1 MAITAKNPLAV
12 VTGASSGIGYE
23 LAKNFINGGYD
34 LIIVAE
40 DPKIISVE
48 RELKKPGITIQAVQV
63 DLSTYDGVE
72 TLYNVL
78 KSYKRPVE
86 AIAINA
92 GVGVS
97 GDFTEDTPLQDELK
111 MIGLNVSSV
120 VHLAKRITRD
130 MVANGH
136 GRILFTSSIAAT
148 MPSPYLAV
156 YGATKAFIFSFSEA
170 LRNELK
176 DKGVTVT
183 ALLPDPTDTN
193 FFDRAGMQD
202 TKVAQGKKSNPA
214 DVALQG
220 YEAMMAGKD
229 HVFGGSIK
237 GRIQGALSDILPETV
252 KAEMSRKQMKPGSGD
267 GASRSH

>member
-34 LIIVAE
+34 VIIAAE
-40 DPKIISVE
+40 DPNILSVE
-48 RELKKPGITIQAVQV
+48 HELQQQGVTVQAVQV

-72 TLYNVL
+72 TLYNTI
-78 KSYKRPVE
+78 KMQGRAVE

-92 GVGVS
+92 GVGVG
-97 GDFTEDTPLQDELK
+97 GDFTQDTPLQDELK

-120 VHLAKRITRD
+120 VHLAKRIARD

-156 YGATKAFIFSFSEA
+156 YGATKAFVFSFSEA

-176 DKGVTVT
+176 DKGITVT

-202 TKVAQGKKSNPA
+202 TKAAQGKKSDPA

-237 GRIQGALSDILPETV
+237 GRIQGALSDILPETI
-252 KAEMSRKQMKPGSGD
+252 KAEMNRKQLKPGTGD
-267 GASRSH
+267 GSHRSH